1 MAVEVPGTG
10 AGIRAAREGAGLSL
24 RALAAKTGISAG
36 HLSEVERGT
45 RPVTWHVWTAVKRH
59 TGNVTLADTVEDVN
73 RREFTSAVA
82 SAAMGALAPQPVAH
96 ILAAASRRPQH
107 AVTMTEVDM
116 VSQAAHWLM
125 NVDLE
130 HGGGAALDL
139 AISTLR
145 WAGGLLEQEMPGQVR
160 VRMSTAAALLG
171 DRAGWALYDSGQS
184 ATAARLLTWSLDHAA
199 RGDDPDL
206 RAHIMLDLS
215 TVLTDA
221 GNPLRGVELLRMALG
236 DDRVSPAERANL
248 HAVCARHCGT
258 AGDRQAGLRH
268 AGLAE
273 QTGAGPV
280 PPEYPQWAGKI
291 TLSPGHRASAAG
303 LALFELKEDQRAA
316 VQLSAALAALSGS
329 RARTTLRCQ
338 VRRAVLHLRAGE
350 PDMATALTDHVFV
363 TVPGIRSRRISADLR
378 MLAAEAT
385 NVGHGQIAAA
395 AVHAAGLC
403 AV

>member
-1 MAVEVPGTG
+1 MAVEIPGTG
-10 AGIRAAREGAGLSL
+10 ADIRAAREGAGLSL
-24 RALAAKTGISAG
+24 RALAAKTGVSAG
-36 HLSEVERGT
+36 HLSEVERGS

-59 TGNVTLADTVEDVN
+59 TGNAALADTVDAVN
-73 RREFTSAVA
+73 RREFTSAIA

-96 ILAAASRRPQH
+96 ILAATSRRPQL

-116 VSQAAHWLM
+116 VAQAAHWLM
-125 NVDLE
+125 SVDLE
-130 HGGGAALDL
+130 HGGAAALEL
-139 AISTLR
+139 ATSTLR
-145 WAGGLLEQEMPGQVR
+145 WAGSLLEQDMASAVR
-160 VRMSTAAALLG
+160 TRMSTAVALLG

-184 ATAARLLTWSLDHAA
+184 GTAARLLTWSLDHAA

-273 QTGAGPV
+273 ETGSGPV
-280 PPEYPQWAGKI
+280 PQEYPQWAGKI

-303 LALFELKEDQRAA
+303 IALFELKEDQRAA

-350 PDMATALTDHVFV
+350 PDMAAVLAEKVFV
-363 TVPGIRSRRISADLR
+363 TVPGIRSRRISADLYL
-378 MLAAEAT
+378 LAAEAT
-385 NVGHGQIAAA
+385 IVGHGEITEAAA
-395 AVHAAGLC
+395 HAARLC